1 MLFIKSR
8 KLISITLTFV
18 LLLIVAVP
26 YGAGSAHA
34 AQAGKGSRYVKV
46 SGGVDHSLAL
56 RANGTVVVWG
66 SNALGQLNV
75 PAGLDRVVAIA
86 AGGYHSLALKS
97 DGSIVAWGRN
107 NYGQTNVPAG
117 LDGVVAISAGIDHS
131 LALRAD
137 GTVVA
142 WGLNGKGQT
151 NVPAGLDGVVA
162 IAAGGYHSLAL
173 KSDGTVEAWGLDNFG
188 QTNVPSDLDGVVAIA
203 AGMNHSLAL
212 KSDGTVEAW
221 GDNGQGKTSVPAGLN
236 GVVAIAAGG
245 YHSLALKS
253 DGTVVAWGENEYG
266 QSNVPAGLDGVAAIA
281 AGYRY
286 SLAVKSDGSIVAW
299 GYNNYGQTN
308 VPAGTAMPVKGI
320 EIAAGVV
327 HSLALKSDGTVVAWG
342 GNPGDFFEDDDPDLG
357 ELTPPDGLTGVKAI
371 AAGLHHSLA
380 LKSDGTVVAWGRK
393 DTGQSTVPAGLT
405 EVVAIAGGDL
415 HSLAL
420 KSDGTVVTWGDWL
433 SDGSD
438 DQTEV
443 PPGLT
448 GVVAISAG
456 AMHSLALKSDGT
468 VVAWGSN
475 GTGQR
480 EVPDD
485 LKAPGSVVAI
495 SAGSL
500 HSLALK
506 SDGTVKAW
514 GDNSFGQSDV
524 PPGLSDVVAI
534 SAGAMHSL
542 ALKSDGTVVAW
553 GSDIYNQT
561 NVPAGLSDVVAIS
574 AGGTVSLALKSDGTV
589 IAWGIDSGD
598 DKDYG
603 QTDVPGND
611 LLSDLTVQEGDIDP
625 AFSPSVTDYT
635 FDDLLVSSVHIKA
648 TLADS
653 TYAQLY
659 VDNKPVASGSTAT
672 VNISG
677 ATTVIPIRVEP
688 YLKPPRTYTI
698 TVQRDAAPPDVQFVE
713 NGKLE
718 PAKTAESIVTVN
730 DSGSGVDADSLQYAW
745 TQSTAVPASGWTAFA
760 SGDMLQ
766 KTSGDGDWYLHV
778 RAQDLAG
785 NVADAVSNTF
795 VLDNTEPELVLN
807 GSNPMNIPQGG
818 AYVEPGAVA
827 TDAIDGEIPGSS
839 IAITGVVDTTQLGHY
854 PVQYTV
860 TDHAGNTATVTRDV
874 YVYDGGEPTIYLNG
888 PNPMTVEAN
897 SRFVDPGATAQ
908 DLQDGDL
915 TALIVVTG
923 TVDTSTLGTYT
934 LAYDVSDTE
943 GNAAVTVTRTV
954 YVKDTQP
961 PVLTLVGD
969 PVMSVPFGA
978 VFTDPGAQATDAYY
992 GDVTHLI
999 VVSGAVDTNRAGEYT
1014 LRYNVADPSG
1024 NAASEVTRTVT
1035 VTAPAGSGG
1044 SGGSNG
1050 SGGSGNSWNSETGGG
1065 SAALHQVIIKING
1078 EVKRVDASYESSD
1091 GQRITR
1097 IFPTAGQLSEALTVQ
1112 PDYIRIEAQDI
1123 GEAVKM
1129 DLPAAPLLHAVELH
1143 QDAWLEWSVNG
1154 NRLRLPLHVL
1164 QGVPKEATVTFGIA
1178 AAVGS
1183 LSDTANGAIASVGGE
1198 LMLPRPVVYSLEDH
1212 DGSSVDWGRTYA
1224 TLTAILPEPA
1234 NPDQATAVHID
1245 NHGHLRFA
1253 PSVFSNDGLVT
1264 IRSPYDG
1271 AYTVIASDQ
1280 SFADVNGHWAKEDIV
1295 LMANKLLV
1303 EGRGQDRFVPDDNI
1317 SRAEFAAMLVRAL
1330 GLDDEPNGATPF
1342 RDVTPGAWYAGA
1354 VRAANE
1360 AQLIDGFEDGTFR
1373 PAQLITREQMAVMLV
1388 RAMEYAGSAPT
1399 VNGTSKTFDDAADI
1413 APWADAAVNGL
1424 TGASI
1429 IRGLSETTFGPRE
1442 HATRAQSA
1450 ALLKR
1455 MLQAMQFINP

>member
-1 MLFIKSR
+1 MILNSVVAGDGPEKSGSTIHANRSTECGVSIMFYFKSR

-26 YGAGSAHA
+26 YGSGSAHA

-75 PAGLDRVVAIA
+75 PAGLDGVVAIA

-97 DGSIVAWGRN
+97 DGSIVTWGRN
-107 NYGQTNVPAG
+107 NYGQLNVPAG

-142 WGLNGKGQT
+142 WGLNGHGQT
-151 NVPAGLDGVVA
+151 NVPTGLDGVVA
-162 IAAGGYHSLAL
+162 IAA
-173 KSDGTVEAWGLDNFG
+173 D
-188 QTNVPSDLDGVVAIA
+188 
-203 AGMNHSLAL
+203 
-212 KSDGTVEAW
+212 
-221 GDNGQGKTSVPAGLN
+221 
-236 GVVAIAAGG
+236 G

-253 DGTVVAWGENEYG
+253 DGTVVAWGENRYG

-299 GYNNYGQTN
+299 GINNYGQTN

-659 VDNKPVASGSTAT
+659 VDNQPIASGSTAT
-672 VNISG
+672 VSLSG
-677 ATTVIPIRVEP
+677 ATTVIPVRVEP

-745 TQSTAVPASGWTAFA
+745 TQSTALPASGWTAFA

-923 TVDTSTLGTYT
+923 TVATSTLGTYT

-978 VFTDPGAQATDAYY
+978 AFTDPGAQATDAYY

-1035 VTAPAGSGG
+1035 VSAPAGSGG
-1044 SGGSNG
+1044 SSG
-1050 SGGSGNSWNSETGGG
+1050 SGGSGNSGYSGTGGG
-1065 SAALHQVIIKING
+1065 SAAFHQVIIKING

-1112 PDYIRIEAQDI
+1112 QDYIRIEAQDI

-1129 DLPAAPLLHAVELH
+1129 DLPAAPLLHAVELQ
-1143 QDAWLEWSVNG
+1143 QDAWLEWSVDG

-1198 LMLPRPVVYSLEDH
+1198 QLLPQPVVYSLEDH

-1224 TLTAILPEPA
+1224 TLTAVLPEPA
-1234 NPDQATAVHID
+1234 NPDQATAVRID

-1399 VNGTSKTFDDAADI
+1399 ANGTSKTFDDAADI
-1413 APWADAAVNGL
+1413 APWADAAVDGL

-1429 IRGLSETTFGPRE
+1429 IHGLSETTFGPRE